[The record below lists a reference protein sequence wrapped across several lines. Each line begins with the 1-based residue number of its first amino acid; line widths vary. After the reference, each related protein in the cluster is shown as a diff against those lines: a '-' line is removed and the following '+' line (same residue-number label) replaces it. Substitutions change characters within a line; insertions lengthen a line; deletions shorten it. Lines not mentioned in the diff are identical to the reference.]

1 VCGKDGL
8 LVAEVE
14 KTTPL
19 VEQAQACAGNDSSDA
34 DVLRG
39 WFRLYSGMQNVTNA
53 LLTEVE
59 RNGGLTPPEF
69 HVLWHLRESA
79 EQSAPMNEV
88 SRLLNFSTA
97 GTTKLVDR
105 LCAMDLVERR
115 TSPADRRVI
124 LAKLTTAGLRLAD
137 RAATLLAHALR
148 DRMIGRLGE
157 DRFVSL
163 IEAFDVIGE
172 ESSPC

>member
-1 VCGKDGL
+1 M
-8 LVAEVE
+8 VAEVE

-19 VEQAQACAGNDSSDA
+19 IEPVRECAGNDASDA

-53 LLTEVE
+53 LLAEVE
-59 RNGGLTPPEF
+59 QHGGLTPPEF

-79 EQSAPMNEV
+79 KQSAPMNEL

-97 GTTKLVDR
+97 GTTKLIDR
-105 LCAMDLVERR
+105 LCAMELVERR
-115 TSPADRRVI
+115 TSPCDRRVI
-124 LAKLTTAGLRLAD
+124 LAELTAAGVRLAD